1 MFRYFVSLLIVVFFV
16 SCGNNNNKVTTDLI
30 NIPATADSTAK
41 VGSSPKFEFKRT
53 TFDFG
58 AINPGEIV
66 SHTFK
71 FKNVG
76 GSDLIIAK
84 VTSSCGCTVPKYTDK
99 PIKPGEEGLIEA
111 IFDSAGRTGMQH
123 KTLTIMANTQPNRI
137 QLAFTA
143 EIISK

>member
-1 MFRYFVSLLIVVFFV
+1 MFKYFVSLLIVVLFI
-16 SCGNNNNKVTTDLI
+16 SCGNNSNEVTTDLI
-30 NIPATADSTAK
+30 NIPATADGE
-41 VGSSPKFEFKRT
+41 VEQGSLPKFEFKRT

-84 VTSSCGCTVPKYTDK
+84 VASSCGCTVPKYTDK

-111 IFDSAGRTGMQH
+111 IFDSAGRSGMQH
-123 KTLTIMANTQPNRI
+123 KSLTIIANTQPNKVE
-137 QLAFTA
+137 LAFTV

>member
-1 MFRYFVSLLIVVFFV
+1 MLKYFVSLLIVVVFA
-16 SCGNNNNKVTTDLI
+16 SCGNDSNEVTTDLV
-30 NIPATADSTAK
+30 NIPATADGE
-41 VGSSPKFEFKRT
+41 VDEGSLPKFEFKRT

-58 AINPGEIV
+58 AITPGEIV

-84 VTSSCGCTVPKYTDK
+84 VATSWGCTVSEYTDK
-99 PIKPGEEGLIEA
+99 PIKPGEEGLIE
-111 IFDSAGRTGMQH
+111 IVFDSSGRTGMQH
-123 KTLTIMANTQPNRI
+123 KTLTVIANTQPNKME
-137 QLAFTA
+137 LNFTA

>member
-1 MFRYFVSLLIVVFFV
+1 MLKYFVSFVVVVLLV
-16 SCGNNNNKVTTDLI
+16 SCGNNNNKVTTDLV
-30 NIPATADSTAK
+30 NIPATADSSAEK
-41 VGSSPKFEFKRT
+41 GSLPKFEFKHT

-84 VTSSCGCTVPKYTDK
+84 VASSCGCTIPKYSDK
-99 PIKPGEEGLIEA
+99 PIKPGEDGFIEA

-123 KTLTIMANTQPNRI
+123 KTLTIMANTQPNKVE
-137 QLAFTA
+137 LSFTA